1 MTREVFERR
10 KQKLEEELQ
19 SGIELLQAAH
29 RVQMRALEMVWML
42 AAEEAG
48 EVSRPVPAPREP
60 REPERASTRDQSKG
74 LAEVEEDLRAV
85 REQLPDVFDR
95 SDVVQALG
103 YEPDRRMLYKL
114 LQGML
119 RAGELVLEV
128 RGLGRT
134 PSRYRKA

>member
-29 RVQMRALEMVWML
+29 RVQIRALEMVWML

-48 EVSRPVPAPREP
+48 AVSGPVPAPREP
-60 REPERASTRDQSKG
+60 RETERQPAPAQRKG
-74 LAEVEEDLRAV
+74 FAEVEEDLRAAL
-85 REQLPDVFDR
+85 EQLPDVFDR
-95 SDVVQALG
+95 SDVLQALS
-103 YEPDRRMLYKL
+103 YEPDRRTLYKL
-114 LQGML
+114 LQGLL
-119 RAGELVLEV
+119 RAGELVLED